1 MSGYSVGC
9 DASPD
14 GQLMVSGSSDGQ
26 TVFYDYR
33 LARIVHRLSAP
44 DENDIVLD
52 VAWHPVLFSVVA
64 ASTWNGHVIVW
75 Q

>member
-9 DASPD
+9 DISPD
-14 GQLMVSGSSDGQ
+14 GELIVSGSADSR
-26 TVFYDYR
+26 VLFYDYR
-33 LARIVHRLSAP
+33 RARVLHSFAAP
-44 DENDIVLD
+44 DVNDVLLD
-52 VAWHPVLFSVVA
+52 VAWHPVLFSTAA